1 MSLQKKPRVV
11 MARRMLSL
19 TTTTAAVGLTATV
32 AVAGAGADTGRDTS
46 SIVLAQA
53 STAPAIVGTSEGEG
67 EGEGT
72 HAEGEGEG
80 THAEGEGEGEGT
92 HAEGEGEGEGEGKG
106 SHGEGEGEGSDVEGE
121 GEGEGTRAEGEGEGE
136 GEGTHTEG
144 EGEGAHAGG
153 EGEGSQAEGEGEG
166 EGSSGGEGEGEGAGS
181 GDPEQAL
188 QRDLSFMEGHLRAGL
203 ALYEAG
209 DLAAAKTH
217 MGHPIE
223 EKYSAVA
230 EPLAER
236 GFDRLRAQ
244 IEAIAEATE
253 AEAPAPE
260 VSAAFEM
267 ARATMEEAREGLS
280 PRDQILGLAQLVRVA
295 GEEYAVAVEGG
306 TVGNLHEYQDSWG
319 FLRVVEDQLRQ
330 IAETGDDAARHVAE
344 EALGYLA
351 ETDAA
356 FGDIQAQ
363 GEMTLDPAL
372 LFGAAARIELESL
385 ELG

>member
-1 MSLQKKPRVV
+1 MSMEKKPRVV

-19 TTTTAAVGLTATV
+19 TATTATV
-32 AVAGAGADTGRDTS
+32 ALTATAAAADAGTWRETS

-53 STAPAIVGTSEGEG
+53 SATPVNPSKVEGEGGGTPHVEG

-72 HAEGEGEG
+72 THAEGEGDA
-80 THAEGEGEGEGT
+80 HAEGEGEGEGT
-92 HAEGEGEGEGEGKG
+92 THAEGEGDAHAEGEGEGEG
-106 SHGEGEGEGSDVEGE
+106 
-121 GEGEGTRAEGEGEGE
+121 T
-136 GEGTHTEG
+136 TH
-144 EGEGAHAGG
+144 A
-153 EGEGSQAEGEGEG
+153 EG

-223 EKYSAVA
+223 EKYGAVA
-230 EPLAER
+230 DPLAER
-236 GFDRLRAQ
+236 GLDRLREQ
-244 IEAIAEATE
+244 ISGIAAATE
-253 AEAPAPE
+253 AEAPAAE
-260 VSAAFEM
+260 ITAAFDA
-267 ARATMEEAREGLS
+267 ARATIEEAREGLS
-280 PRDQILGLAQLVRVA
+280 NKDLILGLAQLVRVA

-306 TVGNLHEYQDSWG
+306 SISNLHEYQDSWG
-319 FLRVVEDQLRQ
+319 FLRVVEGELRQ
-330 IAETGDDAARHVAE
+330 IAETDDGAVRHVAE
-344 EALGYLA
+344 EALEYLA

-356 FGDIQAQ
+356 FGDIQGQ
-363 GEMTLDPAL
+363 GEMTLDPSL
-372 LFGAAARIELESL
+372 LFGAAARIELEAL